1 MSLASHLIGHV
12 SGPFLQA
19 SPILE
24 GSAGREEEEAGV
36 LGLGVTSQDWF
47 FSTWSSPA
55 GEQEQF
61 KREVKRPITY
71 LISS

>member
-1 MSLASHLIGHV
+1 MSLASHLIGRV

-47 FSTWSSPA
+47 FSTRSP
-55 GEQEQF
+55 GPHLQVNRRNL
-61 KREVKRPITY
+61 REK
-71 LISS
+71 

>member
-47 FSTWSSPA
+47 FSTPSP
-55 GEQEQF
+55 GPHLQVNRSNL
-61 KREVKRPITY
+61 REK
-71 LISS
+71 